1 MKVCTDACVFGAH
14 VAAHIDHAA
23 VDARAILDIGTGTGL
38 LSLMLA
44 QKTGATIDAVEID
57 IAAAKQANENFEAS
71 PWKDRL
77 KVFNADVVNFEPG
90 KKYDCIIVNP
100 PFYENDLRS
109 PHEGKNKAMHEL
121 TLNLELLLTIIRKH
135 LSTTGFFSVL
145 LPYHRV
151 AAFIESAANHQFYLQ
166 ELVLLQHTS
175 NHPWFRGILYFAGK
189 QATTIKKEMAIK
201 NTAGIYTSAFSNL
214 LKDYYLYL

>member
-23 VDARAILDIGTGTGL
+23 VDAGAILDIGTGTGL

-44 QKTGATIDAVEID
+44 QKTVATIDAVEID
-57 IAAAKQANENFEAS
+57 IAAAKQANENFKGS

-77 KVFNADVVNFEPG
+77 KLFNIDVINFEPG

-121 TLNLELLLTIIRKH
+121 TLNLGLLLTIIRKH
-135 LSTTGFFSVL
+135 LSATGFFSVL

-151 AAFIESAANHQFYLQ
+151 TEFIESARVHNFYLQ
-166 ELVLLQHTS
+166 EQLLLQHT
-175 NHPWFRGILYFAGK
+175 NDHPWFRGILYFAGK
-189 QATTIKKEMAIK
+189 EATGIKKELAIK
-201 NTAGIYTSAFSNL
+201 NKEGIYTPAFTAL
-214 LKDYYLYL
+214 LKDYYLHL